1 MRKGIPQLLVVAS
14 VFLDVSLVLLAALV
28 VEPKSAIY
36 FGAVLLIGTILGHE
50 LYLRT
55 GRPANLLREGRH
67 LDRSPRRSSPLASI
81 DHLLGRDGDE
91 TKEINRRLMKL
102 SRWASLSRLNYPM
115 LIVGVALSSPILAA
129 LLFSLKPILTSVV
142 FQKILDK
149 RVYLAH
155 SPIPT
160 ANERETEPTKMAI
173 DAMYQRVSLFR
184 WILILLS
191 AGGAVLVIIA
201 TGSTG
206 GEPEETPVWDVIR
219 HISDFSLSHIVG
231 ATLAFLAAVIAALI
245 LLANR
250 WADEA
255 SVFAEHSL
263 DPKRDILPKKSWLAM
278 YVELRAMRIAV
289 VPLVLLAVV
298 LNSTGTAEMPSLS
311 AMLLALFAG
320 VLIRTP
326 TQICLRTAYSHSDDA
341 ALPTIES
348 SLPLVSFVVLGASQQ
363 IDVQQWDGLVLG
375 VIATTLGLALL
386 NFEVDGYRRDYSG
399 NNQAITAPGLTVA
412 DDDAMPRAR
421 HGFKAL
427 MLTMYCTG
435 LFVYFRPTDDLETV
449 IFRWRGEEYWGL
461 VALSATGFF
470 LLLAFRLTYIRN
482 RIDAEE
488 QKVAHLVRNIELL
501 QRFEVFESKRHVG
514 HELIQDILA
523 VDRIRN
529 PQQVSDALDARTA
542 DPPDEIVDRNDYESI
557 LSRNYDKARIAFDDA
572 WTRINEQTSSS
583 CSDDDSGPSQKEE
596 RSSQPSIAHPQILE
610 LSTIL
615 ASVEEGFDTFTHSRQ
630 HGGSFGDFFSV
641 GILGVATLLLTLGGL
656 PRSTDVTALSEM
668 RWSSFLM
675 ESFAI
680 LFSATLVFLMF
691 SLYDEITERRIPL
704 YVGLSERS
712 KETPNRREIRLKD
725 ANAYGI
731 WFRSD
736 VGGGIVARRVVA
748 ASLGM
753 VVYAGLVILL
763 LSKWGIVT
771 LPMVA

>member
-1 MRKGIPQLLVVAS
+1 MRKGVPQLLVVAS
-14 VFLDVSLVLLAALV
+14 VFLDVSLVLVAALV

-36 FGAVLLIGTILGHE
+36 FGTVLLIGTILGHE

-55 GRPANLLREGRH
+55 GRPANLRREARD
-67 LDRSPRRSSPLASI
+67 LDRSKRQSSPLASI

-91 TKEINRRLMKL
+91 TKEIRRQLMTL

-115 LIVGVALSSPILAA
+115 LIVAVALSSPILAA
-129 LLFSLKPILTSVV
+129 LLFSLKPILTTVV

-149 RVYLAH
+149 RVYLAQP
-155 SPIPT
+155 PIPT
-160 ANERETEPTKMAI
+160 TNERETTKMAI
-173 DAMYQRVSLFR
+173 NAMYQRVSLFR

-206 GEPEETPVWDVIR
+206 GGPEETPLWDVIR
-219 HISDFSLSHIVG
+219 HISDFSPSHIGG
-231 ATLAFLAAVIAALI
+231 ATLAFLAATIAALI

-250 WADEA
+250 WADNA
-255 SVFAEHSL
+255 SVFAERSL
-263 DPKRDILPKKSWLAM
+263 DREHDIIPKKSWLAM

-298 LNSTGTAEMPSLS
+298 LNGIGAAEMPSLS
-311 AMLLALFAG
+311 AMLIALIAG

-326 TQICLRTAYSHSDDA
+326 TQLCLRTAYSHSDDP

-348 SLPLVSFVVLGASQQ
+348 SLPLVSFIILGASQQ

-375 VIATTLGLALL
+375 LIATTLGLALL
-386 NFEVDGYRRDYSG
+386 NFEVDGYRQDYFG
-399 NNQAITAPGLTVA
+399 NNQGNIARGSTVA

-427 MLTMYCTG
+427 ILTMYCTG
-435 LFVYFRPTDDLETV
+435 LFVYFRPTDDFETV
-449 IFRWRGEEYWGL
+449 LFRWRGEEYWGL

-501 QRFEVFESKRHVG
+501 QRFDIFESKRHVG

-542 DPPDEIVDRNDYESI
+542 DSPDNKVHREDYESI
-557 LSRNYDKARIAFDDA
+557 LSHNYDKARTAFDDA
-572 WTRINEQTSSS
+572 WTRINEQISTSF
-583 CSDDDSGPSQKEE
+583 SDDDSGPSQKEE
-596 RSSQPSIAHPQILE
+596 RSSQPSIARPHIVE

-615 ASVEEGFDTFTHSRQ
+615 ANVEEGFDTFIHSRQ

-641 GILGVATLLLTLGGL
+641 GILGIATLLLTLGGL
-656 PRSTDVTALSEM
+656 PRATDVTALSEI

-712 KETPNRREIRLKD
+712 KETPNRQEIRLKD
-725 ANAYGI
+725 ADAYGV

-736 VGGGIVARRVVA
+736 VEGGIVARRVVA